1 VAQLCLFHGSLRS
14 RGEGWEAELRE
25 VVEGHAECDDPNK
38 VDLETISVKPYR
50 KGLEIERG
58 ALLRLPI
65 DERGEQAW

>member
-1 VAQLCLFHGSLRS
+1 M
-14 RGEGWEAELRE
+14 
-25 VVEGHAECDDPNK
+25 VEGLAERDDPNK

-50 KGLEIERG
+50 KGLEIELV

>member
-1 VAQLCLFHGSLRS
+1 LCLFHGSLRS
-14 RGEGWEAELRE
+14 RGERWKAELRE
-25 VVEGHAECDDPNK
+25 VVEGLAERDDPNK

-50 KGLEIERG
+50 KGLEIELV

>member
-1 VAQLCLFHGSLRS
+1 
-14 RGEGWEAELRE
+14 
-25 VVEGHAECDDPNK
+25 VVEGLAERDDPNK

-50 KGLEIERG
+50 KGLEIELV